1 MIIPTKCLL
10 LGALLGLTALPLAA
24 QKVKQVRTLPLL
36 ELSTDARSAALGGS
50 HYGEASSSLLYTNPT
65 SFLYSPS
72 QLQASA
78 SARLMGRLEG
88 ADGSLQLYQATAGLR
103 LGERHGLFAGF
114 RYLGGL
120 QYEAVN
126 GLEQSK
132 GTLSP
137 YNYSLDL
144 GYALRLGRL
153 SAYTTAGYVQSEL
166 GDRSASTVTFG
177 LGAFYRSHAEEPSQG
192 LSYLVGAKAQNM
204 SLGFKYAK
212 HERRELYA
220 PVFVGAGGE
229 VRYGLST
236 EHRLSLSAGADVFT
250 YPVNSSSVA
259 LHFGGEYSFRR
270 MLAARVGYQHD
281 TNGLQGFTLGL
292 GYHGRRFQ
300 FDGAYLTPSTSGA
313 NSALL
318 FTAGISL

>member
-78 SARLMGRLEG
+78 SARLMGRL
-88 ADGSLQLYQATAGLR
+88 DGSLQLYQATAGLR

-137 YNYSLDL
+137 YDYSLDL

>member
-1 MIIPTKCLL
+1 MTIHTKHLL
-10 LGALLGLTALPLAA
+10 LGALLGLSCLPLTA

-65 SFLYSPS
+65 NLLYSPS

-78 SARLMGRLEG
+78 SARLMGKLEG
-88 ADGSLQLYQATAGLR
+88 TDGSLQLYQATAGLR

-126 GLEQSK
+126 DQEQSK
-132 GTLSP
+132 GSFSP
-137 YNYSLDL
+137 YDYSLDL

-153 SAYTTAGYVQSEL
+153 SAYATAGYVQSQL
-166 GDRSASTVTFG
+166 GERTANTVLLG
-177 LGAFYRSHAEEPSQG
+177 LGAYYRSHAEEPSQG

-229 VRYGLST
+229 LRYGLSQ
-236 EHRLSLSAGADVFT
+236 EHRLGLSAGADVFT

-300 FDGAYLTPSTSGA
+300 LDGAYLAPSTSGT
-313 NSALL
+313 NSSLL